1 MTQQNPKLKLLLHF
15 TWTLLK
21 KGKFFYIIVCRFL
34 CVFLCIICMYQKH
47 TWLQQKRPIPGNNRN
62 QGLNSAPQNL
72 EKSKLKW
79 NKIDSN
85 LDLKEKKT
93 RFSGLWIEKIF
104 ESIFMPIQ
112 KAYCRRSPFQCCGTC
127 FGKRHNRVNEVEIN
141 EHCAAQK
148 P

>member
-93 RFSGLWIEKIF
+93 RLAGIELRKSLRVFSCLFRRPIVVGRHFNVAERALAKDTIE
-104 ESIFMPIQ
+104 ST
-112 KAYCRRSPFQCCGTC
+112 R
-127 FGKRHNRVNEVEIN
+127 
-141 EHCAAQK
+141 
-148 P
+148 